1 MQVNHQIHKT
11 QTMIETLQARLQDL
25 ANVAAKHKGISLAEL
40 ANRTLEQI
48 ASIENWRT
56 RILRLCI
63 VRRRSQRRCKWSMDD
78 QGLWSLGP
86 DDYHRQ
92 TRHHGP
98 ISSVSLVIGMNIGID
113 HFLDLGLVSQ
123 GSQFWRYV
131 HPKDTSG
138 PEKESQ
144 QFKLRSGLMICGGKY
159 GRKWPKTLNEKQ
171 CRKNQAGRCTTIDS
185 CFFTFRSMAK
195 NLTQLSRMQ
204 REIWNLCT
212 STAGR
217 DLIHQRRKPKCF
229 VCSQNWFDAHES
241 QRWRINES
249 GKRKHEEHNAD
260 RGVNAMCPYNLVHLP
275 MLIAKA
281 KHLGSNSGCGQ
292 GMGQIE
298 KGATLAN
305 RGRQNS
311 SCCSSRGLVS
321 SPEFKIGR

>member
-40 ANRTLEQI
+40 ANRALEQI

-92 TRHHGP
+92 IRHQGP

-123 GSQFWRYV
+123 ESQFWRYI
-131 HPKDTSG
+131 HRKDTSG

-171 CRKNQAGRCTTIDS
+171 GRKNPAGRCTTIDS
-185 CFFTFRSMAK
+185 CFFFYISLDGQEFDTVIENAK
-195 NLTQLSRMQ
+195 RNLELVQKHSWERPHPPKKKTQMLYLLTKLIWCPWISKMTYQ
-204 REIWNLCT
+204 RKRQT
-212 STAGR
+212 KGR
-217 DLIHQRRKPKCF
+217 R
-229 VCSQNWFDAHES
+229 A
-241 QRWRINES
+241 
-249 GKRKHEEHNAD
+249 
-260 RGVNAMCPYNLVHLP
+260 
-275 MLIAKA
+275 
-281 KHLGSNSGCGQ
+281 
-292 GMGQIE
+292 
-298 KGATLAN
+298 
-305 RGRQNS
+305 
-311 SCCSSRGLVS
+311 
-321 SPEFKIGR
+321 

>member
-40 ANRTLEQI
+40 TNRTLEQI

-92 TRHHGP
+92 IRHHGP

-123 GSQFWRYV
+123 ESQFWRYV

-171 CRKNQAGRCTTIDS
+171 GRKNPAGRCTTIDS
-185 CFFTFRSMAK
+185 CFFLKIFARLPRIWHSYRECKEKFGTCAEAQLGGTSSTKEENPNALLAHKTDLMPMNLK
-195 NLTQLSRMQ
+195 NDV
-204 REIWNLCT
+204 
-212 STAGR
+212 STKA
-217 DLIHQRRKPKCF
+217 
-229 VCSQNWFDAHES
+229 A
-241 QRWRINES
+241 NE
-249 GKRKHEEHNAD
+249 R
-260 RGVNAMCPYNLVHLP
+260 
-275 MLIAKA
+275 
-281 KHLGSNSGCGQ
+281 
-292 GMGQIE
+292 
-298 KGATLAN
+298 T
-305 RGRQNS
+305 
-311 SCCSSRGLVS
+311 
-321 SPEFKIGR
+321 